1 MRPTTRRPR
10 AALAIAAAAIGLAAC
25 FGIEAP
31 PSGIASITPIR
42 PPSPSVVR
50 GDTMRD
56 STGAVAPL
64 RVYAFS
70 QSGDTIRG
78 LSARFTALGPGLHIA
93 NDSFVVG
100 DSVRDSVRVVADMGS
115 TSSPVQAPPI
125 GIPVTVTPD
134 HISAPAAD
142 TTRIEWTFNPTS
154 VDSLQWSSDTVLS
167 LTLVGEGDTAVTG
180 FIVDYAMTRP
190 LAARGNAP
198 SAFVAASG
206 IRLASARDTT
216 DAAGIVRRSVAL
228 NLKQVPQ
235 QWLTD
240 ALNAYFSTSDVFMDS
255 VTVDARVQPRG
266 YAISGPITK
275 TFVVVIR
282 TRSH

>member
-1 MRPTTRRPR
+1 MTRAGRRPR
-10 AALAIAAAAIGLAAC
+10 VALAIGATAIVLAAC

-31 PSGIASITPIR
+31 PSGIASISPIR

-70 QSGDTIRG
+70 QSGDTLRG
-78 LSARFTALGPGLHIA
+78 LVPRFTALGTALRIV

-100 DSVRDSVRVVADMGS
+100 DSVRDSVRVVADLGS
-115 TSSPVQAPPI
+115 TSSPVQAPPFP
-125 GIPVTVTPD
+125 IPVTVPPD
-134 HISAPAAD
+134 HISAPTGD

-154 VDSLQWSSDTVLS
+154 IDSLQWCDS
-167 LTLVGEGDTAVTG
+167 LAVTLVGPGDSAVVG
-180 FIVDYAMTRP
+180 FLVDYAVTKP
-190 LAARGNAP
+190 LAARGDAA
-198 SAFVAASG
+198 SAFVAPVNT
-206 IRLASARDTT
+206 RVPMPRDTT
-216 DAAGIVRRSVAL
+216 DPAGTARRSVVL
-228 NLKQVPQ
+228 NLKQVPA
-235 QWLTD
+235 QWLTN
-240 ALNAYFSTSDVFMDS
+240 ALNAYFSTSDVFKDS
-255 VTVDARVQPRG
+255 VTVDARAQPRG
-266 YAISGPITK
+266 YAIAGPITK